1 MSGRFGKSATRKGRR
16 RKAACGHTCTAT
28 LTCKSIE
35 IYIGIINRIEQLFD
49 IYSTV
54 LEKVNFAHRARN
66 AFEREPNEREGPN
79 FSKASS
85 IECNERD
92 HSKSSR
98 ASSSA
103 RLSREICNF
112 QFVVSSIRKFMEVS
126 KCNVSA
132 MFVFPI
138 HLYQFIH

>member
-1 MSGRFGKSATRKGRR
+1 MVPTDNF
-16 RKAACGHTCTAT
+16 HF
-28 LTCKSIE
+28 I
-35 IYIGIINRIEQLFD
+35 RICS

-54 LEKVNFAHRARN
+54 VEKVNFAHRARN
-66 AFEREPNEREGPN
+66 AFEREPSEREGPN

-98 ASSSA
+98 ASSSV

>member
-1 MSGRFGKSATRKGRR
+1 MNNTNVPLYK
-16 RKAACGHTCTAT
+16 
-28 LTCKSIE
+28 
-35 IYIGIINRIEQLFD
+35 
-49 IYSTV
+49 YSTV

-66 AFEREPNEREGPN
+66 AFEREPSEREGPN

-85 IECNERD
+85 IERD

-138 HLYQFIH
+138 HLYQFIHYGKHLILYNYYHIAILVRRV